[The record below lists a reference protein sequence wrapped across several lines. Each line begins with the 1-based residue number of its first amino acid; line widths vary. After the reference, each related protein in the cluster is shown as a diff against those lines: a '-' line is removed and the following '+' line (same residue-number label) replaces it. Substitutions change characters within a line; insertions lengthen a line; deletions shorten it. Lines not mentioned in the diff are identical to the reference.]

1 MSEIPYAEQ
10 LERRKQ
16 EVHRAMMSLI
26 ARKNELQPAV
36 DEFAAIVLALG
47 AMDAMQ
53 TSIANDIQEAYA
65 KRD

>member
-1 MSEIPYAEQ
+1 MIETPSSEQ

-16 EVHRAMMSLI
+16 ELHRAMMLLI

-36 DEFAAIVLALG
+36 DEFEAIVLALG
-47 AMDAMQ
+47 AMDAMRA
-53 TSIANDIQEAYA
+53 TIANDIQEAYA